1 MQQIKISQS
10 ITQRNA
16 TLDAYLN
23 QVSQIP
29 MITPEEEVE
38 LAARAHGGDCEALN
52 KLIAANLRFVVSVA
66 KKYQSSGAPLVDI
79 IQYGN
84 MGLIQA
90 AERFDETRGFKFI
103 SYAVWW
109 IRQSILSGLAENT
122 RMVRLPQNQIGLLG
136 KINRA
141 KESFEQTNGR
151 EPDEDEIADLIDFST
166 GKVKEAIRAGARH
179 MSYDRPLGDEDDA
192 GTMLDVMA
200 DTAISSP
207 DTGIDQHSLQTD
219 LEAALKILPN
229 REIRI
234 LRMYYGIGYRK
245 PYSLEDI
252 SELMDLTRERTRQ
265 LRDKAIRT
273 IRQSPAAIHSLNRY
287 L

>member
-10 ITQRNA
+10 ITQRSA

-23 QVSQIP
+23 QVSRIP

-38 LAARAHGGDCEALN
+38 LAARAHGGDSEALN
-52 KLIAANLRFVVSVA
+52 KLIEANLRFVVSVA

-90 AERFDETRGFKFI
+90 AGRFDETRGFKFI

-122 RMVRLPQNQIGLLG
+122 RMVRLPSNQVGLLG

-166 GKVKEAIRAGARH
+166 DKFKKVIRAGARH

-192 GTMLDVMA
+192 GTMHDVMD

-207 DTGIDQHSLQTD
+207 DTGIDQQFLQTD

-252 SELMDLTRERTRQ
+252 SELMGLTKERTRQ
-265 LRDKAIRT
+265 LRDKAILT